1 MKVAVSIIIPTL
13 NEVLGIER
21 CLKNLQS
28 LRERGVE
35 VIVSDGGSTDGTR
48 ELAILHADHV
58 IDSDPGRALQM
69 NTGALQANG
78 EFLLFLHSDTSLPTE
93 FSQAWL
99 TGLVWGFFPVK
110 LSGNAWQFRLIERA
124 INLRS
129 RLSGIGTGD
138 QALFIRRTLFESIG
152 GFANIPLM
160 EDVELC
166 RRLKADSGPVI
177 QKDPVTTSSRRWEQ
191 RGIIRTVMQMWRL
204 RLAYFLGA
212 SPSNLVKQ
220 YYP

>member
-13 NEVLGIER
+13 NEALGIER

-35 VIVSDGGSTDGTR
+35 VIVSDGCSTDGTR
-48 ELAILHADHV
+48 ELAILYADNV
-58 IDSDPGRALQM
+58 IDTDPGRASQM
-69 NTGALQANG
+69 NAGALLANG
-78 EFLLFLHSDTSLPTE
+78 EFLLFLHSDTLLPAE
-93 FSQAWL
+93 FSQEWL
-99 TGLVWGFFPVK
+99 TGLAWGFFQVK
-110 LSGNAWQFRLIERA
+110 LSGVAWQFRLIERA

-138 QALFIRRTLFESIG
+138 QALFIRRTLFESID

-166 RRLKADSGPVI
+166 RRLKADSCPVI
-177 QKDPVTTSSRRWEQ
+177 QRDPVTTSSRRWEQ
-191 RGIIRTVMQMWRL
+191 RGIIRTVVQMWHL
-204 RLAYFLGA
+204 RLAFFLGA